1 MKTAVNEPSHV
12 QVPARIPIGADLS
25 TWTRHHWQNGVQVDE
40 LWAGDELV
48 IKTANT
54 TYEMTVISPRTREVI
69 LTGGLFFPDRTH
81 VRLDGC
87 SLRGAFLKLGGIYVG
102 FSLEF
107 RHEGGVVVTSPVQ
120 SIGFVQHG

>member
-1 MKTAVNEPSHV
+1 V
-12 QVPARIPIGADLS
+12 
-25 TWTRHHWQNGVQVDE
+25 
-40 LWAGDELV
+40 
-48 IKTANT
+48 
-54 TYEMTVISPRTREVI
+54 
-69 LTGGLFFPDRTH
+69 TGGLFFPDRTR

-107 RHEGGVVVTSPVQ
+107 RHNGGVVVTSPVQ